1 MAQFEKFL
9 SETMPK
15 IRRLSVL
22 AEDSTLVDD
31 TFYQMYDVKRGLR
44 DINGTGVL
52 AGLTDISDIVAFE
65 ELPDGSGK
73 FKHDENGKRIPAPGH
88 LRYRGIEIEDIVKG
102 FITDNRFGF
111 EEVAYLLLFGALP
124 SVRELEDFRQILNG
138 FRSLPVSFVRDVIM
152 KAPSQDM
159 MNGLSRSV
167 LYLYSY
173 DDNPDDISIPN
184 VLRQCLQLISQFP
197 LLSVYSYQVHEYYH
211 RPSSLIIHKPA
222 HELSTAENILMMM
235 RDDGKYS
242 DIEARVLDLML
253 VLHAEHGGGNNS
265 TFSTHVLTS
274 SGTDTYSVMAASL
287 GSLKGPRH
295 GGANIKVAQM
305 MDDMKLHLKERSDAA
320 IKKYLVDI
328 LDKKAF
334 DKQGLIYGMGH
345 AVYTVSDPRAQIIR
359 NYVEKLAIA
368 KHMESEYE
376 LYARVEK
383 LAPEVIAD
391 KRSIYKGV
399 CPNIDFYS
407 GLVYTMLG
415 IPPEMFTPMFAAARI
430 VGWSAHRIEELVNKG
445 KIIRPN
451 YKCVSK
457 RSEYVELK
465 KRK

>member
-1 MAQFEKFL
+1 MAQFEKFV
-9 SETMPK
+9 SKTMPK

-65 ELPDGSGK
+65 ELPDGSGE
-73 FKHDENGKRIPAPGH
+73 FKRDENGKRIPAPGH
-88 LRYRGIEIEDIVKG
+88 LRYRGIEIEDIVNG
-102 FITDNRFGF
+102 FMKDNRFGF
-111 EEVAYLLLFGALP
+111 EETAYLLLFGVLP
-124 SVRELEDFRQILNG
+124 DTHELTEFKQILGG
-138 FRSLPVSFVRDVIM
+138 FRILPVSFVRDVIM

-159 MNGLSRSV
+159 MNGLTRSV

-184 VLRQCLQLISQFP
+184 VLRQCLQLIAQFP
-197 LLSVYSYQVHEYYH
+197 MLSVYSYQVHEYYH
-211 RPSSLIIHKPA
+211 RLNSLIIHKPV

-242 DIEARVLDLML
+242 EIEARVLDLML

-265 TFSTHVLTS
+265 TFATHVLSS
-274 SGTDTYSVMAASL
+274 SGTDTYSVIAASL

-295 GGANIKVAQM
+295 GGANIKVARM
-305 MDDMKLHLKERSDAA
+305 MEDLKLHIKERSDSAVR
-320 IKKYLVDI
+320 KYLTDI

-345 AVYTVSDPRAQIIR
+345 AVYTVSDPRALIIR
-359 NYVEKLAIA
+359 KYVEKLAID
-368 KHMESEYE
+368 KHMEDEYE
-376 LYARVEK
+376 LYSRVER
-383 LAPEVIAD
+383 LAPEVIAE

-415 IPPEMFTPMFAAARI
+415 IPPEMFTPMFATARI

-457 RSEYVELK
+457 KADYVDLD
-465 KRK
+465 KR